1 MKTHTLGADQLFV
14 EFILTRERIKIQNDG
29 VNCGNDLKY
38 EDMISSFKLFPQFT
52 SSFSISP
59 LVLPSI
65 NIGGGVYRLGSY
77 VIRVVLVSRT
87 GSVVN
92 ELS

>member
-1 MKTHTLGADQLFV
+1 MKTHTLGADQFV

-29 VNCGNDLKY
+29 VNYGNDLKY

-92 ELS
+92 GLS